1 MTIFTQPWEQSLFSL
16 AYEGFQEGLQS
27 VTASIAAQHKSGLSH
42 VDYPQLEKAYA
53 HCEALTAVHSRS
65 FYTASSLLPENKR
78 RAVRALYAF
87 CRITDDIVDDPT
99 GDVDSELNAWRL
111 NTLSPHPPVDDLVA
125 LAWADTR
132 TRYQI
137 PQKYAQQLLNGVAR
151 DMFQNRYDTFDELA
165 AYSYGVASTVGLM
178 SMHIIGFERP
188 ESIPYAIKLGVAL
201 QVTNIL
207 RDVGEDWRNGRLY
220 LPQEDLHA
228 FGLSETDIDAGVV
241 SDRWRDFMRFQIAR
255 NRQLYAE
262 AWPGI
267 GMLHKDGRFSIGAA
281 AGLYSGILDDIEA
294 HDYDIFSRRA
304 HVSKWGKVRRL
315 PTIWWRTR
323 QFTFPE
329 VAPVTL
335 PTYTIT

>member
-188 ESIPYAIKLGVAL
+188 ESIPYAIK
-201 QVTNIL
+201 
-207 RDVGEDWRNGRLY
+207 
-220 LPQEDLHA
+220 
-228 FGLSETDIDAGVV
+228 
-241 SDRWRDFMRFQIAR
+241 
-255 NRQLYAE
+255 
-262 AWPGI
+262 
-267 GMLHKDGRFSIGAA
+267 
-281 AGLYSGILDDIEA
+281 
-294 HDYDIFSRRA
+294 
-304 HVSKWGKVRRL
+304 
-315 PTIWWRTR
+315 
-323 QFTFPE
+323 
-329 VAPVTL
+329 
-335 PTYTIT
+335 